1 MRSAVGELIASAR
14 AAKRPKWS
22 QQFLADE
29 LTLRGFPATR
39 SHIARL
45 ESSRRAGHREDML
58 CASAIVLEIPHE
70 LVEQAILADYR
81 SVCERI
87 QQELSQA

>member
-14 AAKRPKWS
+14 AAKRPRWS

-29 LTLRGFPATR
+29 LTLRGFPITR

-45 ESSRRAGHREDML
+45 ENSPRTGHREDML
-58 CASAIVLEIPHE
+58 CASALVLGIPRE
-70 LVEQAILADYR
+70 LVEQTILVDYR

-87 QQELSQA
+87 EQELS

>member
-14 AAKRPKWS
+14 AAKRPRWS

-29 LTLRGFPATR
+29 LTLRGFPTTR

-45 ESSRRAGHREDML
+45 EGGPRASHKEDLL
-58 CASAIVLEIPHE
+58 CACAIVLEIPDE
-70 LVEQAILADYR
+70 LVVRAIIADYR
-81 SVCERI
+81 SVYERI
-87 QQELSQA
+87 EQELS